1 MNIRRLSLNGLLLAL
16 AFVFSYIEWLL
27 PEILLIPGAKP
38 GLANIVIVT
47 ALYCVGAGD
56 ALLINV
62 VRMILV
68 GFTFGNL
75 TALLFGLAGGLFS
88 FGVMVLLKKTKRFGI
103 AGVSIAGGVCHNLG
117 QLAAAVIVM
126 QTTAVLYYLP
136 YLILLGAA
144 AGLIVGL
151 ISGLCVRALTAHG
164 NANAD
169 GR

>member
-136 YLILLGAA
+136 YLILLGVA
-144 AGLIVGL
+144 AGLIVGP
-151 ISGLCVRALTAHG
+151 ISGLCVRTLTAHG
-164 NANAD
+164 NAA

>member
-1 MNIRRLSLNGLLLAL
+1 MNIRRLTTNGLLLAL

-27 PEILLIPGAKP
+27 PEFLMIPGAKP
-38 GLANIVIVT
+38 GLTNIVIVT

-56 ALLINV
+56 ALLINI
-62 VRMILV
+62 VRIILV

-75 TALLFGLAGGLFS
+75 TAMLFGLTGGLLS
-88 FGVMVLLKKTKRFGI
+88 LVVMTLLKKTDHFGI

-117 QLAAAVIVM
+117 QLAAAVVVM
-126 QTTAVLYYLP
+126 RTMAVLSYLP

-144 AGLIVGL
+144 AGLVVGL
-151 ISGLCVRALTAHG
+151 VGGLCVRALSAHES
-164 NANAD
+164 AA